1 MTLMSSQLHICTC
14 VLTVLLEFVAP
25 QGQVRAMAADKV
37 TKTLPVSFSDVQVAM
52 GRIRQHVHYTPMM
65 QCSHLDSLSGYQL
78 HFKCE
83 MFQKTG
89 AFKVWNC
96 MVDQPCVH
104 MLPLYTHQLH
114 SITICRSWEN
124 TQQAMHL
131 IGIHSVTYSEPSLL
145 CIIVNSN

>member
-1 MTLMSSQLHICTC
+1 
-14 VLTVLLEFVAP
+14 
-25 QGQVRAMAADKV
+25 MAADKV

-65 QCSHLDSLSGYQL
+65 QCSHLDSVSGYQL

-96 MVDQPCVH
+96 TGWTGGPAMCTHIAFVH
-104 MLPLYTHQLH
+104 TLATL
-114 SITICRSWEN
+114 SITICHSWEN
-124 TQQAMHL
+124 
-131 IGIHSVTYSEPSLL
+131 IHNRQCTRLAFTVILRTLT
-145 CIIVNSN
+145 IVNSNSEKKKGEDWEQG

>member
-1 MTLMSSQLHICTC
+1 
-14 VLTVLLEFVAP
+14 
-25 QGQVRAMAADKV
+25 MAADKV

-65 QCSHLDSLSGYQL
+65 QCSHLDSVSGYQL

-96 MVDQPCVH
+96 TGWTAWWTSHVH
-104 MLPLYTHQLH
+104 THCLCTHISYTLYNHLPQLGKYT
-114 SITICRSWEN
+114 
-124 TQQAMHL
+124 
-131 IGIHSVTYSEPSLL
+131 IGNALG
-145 CIIVNSN
+145 